1 MEEIG
6 NTIRRYQLEKK
17 VAQDFMTKAERAAAK
32 AGSTSCFCV
41 NKKNAEEKRA
51 AAEEDL
57 RVASANRDA
66 VEKDERSEQARLE
79 GPKMVLLELQV
90 GPADCSS
97 L

>member
-1 MEEIG
+1 
-6 NTIRRYQLEKK
+6 
-17 VAQDFMTKAERAAAK
+17 MTKAERAAAK

-41 NKKNAEEKRA
+41 INKKIAEEKRA

-66 VEKDERSEQARLE
+66 VEKEERTEQARLE
-79 GPKMVLLELQV
+79 GPKAVLLELQV
-90 GPADCSS
+90 GPADCSA